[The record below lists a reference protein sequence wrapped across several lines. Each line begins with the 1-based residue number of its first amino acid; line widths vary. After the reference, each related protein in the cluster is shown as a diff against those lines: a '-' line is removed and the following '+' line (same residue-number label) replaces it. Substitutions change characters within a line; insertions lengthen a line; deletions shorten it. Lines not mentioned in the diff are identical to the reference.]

1 MIASNFHSVR
11 HDIEAASN
19 VRPKIWIII
28 VKEYEKFDPLYEL
41 KTETKTWYL
50 LNFVKNRFFIGESQD
65 KTVFKYEQK

>member
-11 HDIEAASN
+11 YDIEAASN
-19 VRPKIWIII
+19 VGPKIWIII
-28 VKEYEKFDPLYEL
+28 VKEYKKFDPLYEL

-50 LNFVKNRFFIGESQD
+50 LNSGNNRFFIVESQD